1 MKKVLVMV
9 IAMFSLCMFSA
20 CGSMQLSDEE
30 ITKNLEKNAEE
41 HGFEITDIAYTY
53 DEEGKDKSYGI
64 GGAYWIDM
72 TIKNDEKFSES
83 SFALNLSKL
92 SEDGGT
98 ITGENGY
105 DYIVLYDNVTF
116 NGKVYTID
124 PDNVVFDEDN
134 NAIYDPTGKAT
145 GKAEPTTE
153 ATTSED
159 TMKKVK
165 DDDLKIDI
173 WVCAQDV
180 AKQSL
185 KSPKSADFCPFY
197 EAEVYSLGNKQYM
210 AMGYVDAENSYGAEI
225 RTNFTVWLTK
235 TKDGYKD
242 GYAEFDE

>member
-30 ITKNLEKNAEE
+30 LTKNLEKNAEE
-41 HGFEITDIAYTY
+41 YGFEITDIAYTY
-53 DEEGKDKSYGI
+53 NDELEDRSHGRGGI
-64 GGAYWIDM
+64 YWIDM
-72 TIKNDEKFSES
+72 TITNDEKFSES

-92 SEDGGT
+92 NEDGGT

-105 DYIVLYDNVTF
+105 DYSVVYDNVTF
-116 NGKVYTID
+116 NGKVYTLD

-134 NAIYDPTGKAT
+134 NAIYDPTGKET
-145 GKAEPTTE
+145 GKAETTTE

-173 WVCAQDV
+173 WVCAQ
-180 AKQSL
+180 
-185 KSPKSADFCPFY
+185 
-197 EAEVYSLGNKQYM
+197 
-210 AMGYVDAENSYGAEI
+210 
-225 RTNFTVWLTK
+225 
-235 TKDGYKD
+235 
-242 GYAEFDE
+242 

>member
-30 ITKNLEKNAEE
+30 LTKNLEKNAEE
-41 HGFEITDIAYTY
+41 YGFEITDIAYTY
-53 DEEGKDKSYGI
+53 NDELEDRSHGRGGI
-64 GGAYWIDM
+64 YWIDM
-72 TIKNDEKFSES
+72 TITNDEKFSES

-92 SEDGGT
+92 NEDGGT

-105 DYIVLYDNVTF
+105 DYSVVYDNVTF
-116 NGKVYTID
+116 NGKVYTVD
-124 PDNVVFDEDN
+124 PDYVVHDEDH
-134 NAIYDPTGKAT
+134 NAIYDPTEKAT